1 MVAGVFTGAIGTL
14 FLLLGLASIFIAVW
28 ALIDAAIRPTM
39 AFQAAGQNKVLWIMR
54 LSRRLSQFGLPA
66 MLKNGISAL
75 SQNSESRLRQPDFAS
90 PMFTSRFMSFNLS

>member
-39 AFQAAGQNKVLWIMR
+39 AFQAAGQNKVLWII
-54 LSRRLSQFGLPA
+54 LPIIGLFFFGFIG
-66 MLKNGISAL
+66 GILGAVYLGVIRPKVKSA
-75 SQNSESRLRQPDFAS
+75 QRY
-90 PMFTSRFMSFNLS
+90 